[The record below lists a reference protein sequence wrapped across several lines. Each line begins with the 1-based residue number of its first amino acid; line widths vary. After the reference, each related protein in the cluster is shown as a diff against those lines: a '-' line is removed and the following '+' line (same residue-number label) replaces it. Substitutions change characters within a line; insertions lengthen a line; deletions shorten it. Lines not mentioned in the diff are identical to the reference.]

1 MTPHP
6 TATSVAH
13 NLMQFFLGFNQ
24 VICIYFPNNWSL
36 PSWGQQRRYP
46 PDWSCWETRAY
57 AAGERLPLFATCYL
71 LLLLQSSN
79 SDLGFLWYT
88 FWIIYVKGDCFAN
101 LLIISEFH
109 IFFSS
114 ECSSFR
120 LNYNKRNCQF
130 ACNSGAALKIAFVV
144 FMTAISGCN
153 DQGSSYE
160 R

>member
-6 TATSVAH
+6 TTTSVAH

-57 AAGERLPLFATCYL
+57 AAGERPPLFATANYHYCCSRQIPISVFFDIL
-71 LLLLQSSN
+71 LLI
-79 SDLGFLWYT
+79 T
-88 FWIIYVKGDCFAN
+88 CVKGDWFAN

-109 IFFSS
+109 IFS
-114 ECSSFR
+114 ECSFR
-120 LNYNKRNCQF
+120 VNFIINAIDCQF

-144 FMTAISGCN
+144 FMTAIMVQWS
-153 DQGSSYE
+153 